1 MLYKDEKLKE
11 LSFNADVVRV
21 VIVVID
27 VVAQSH
33 LNTKVKPNIGQQ
45 DICKNERTFCFNEVS
60 LGMKISSVC
69 FFTKVVDFNFQ
80 CQTFF
85 LFSSFLE

>member
-33 LNTKVKPNIGQQ
+33 LNTKVKPNIGPARHLQ
-45 DICKNERTFCFNEVS
+45 K
-60 LGMKISSVC
+60 
-69 FFTKVVDFNFQ
+69 
-80 CQTFF
+80 
-85 LFSSFLE
+85 